1 LIHACIGVCC
11 QCIHA
16 VGSQ

>member
-11 QCIHA
+11 QCVHA